1 MEISGSSARRSAS
14 GSKALCV
21 VPTLPR
27 VSAAVDTTFP
37 SCCAQPAGY
46 TTGFT
51 INVASSMLGESFH
64 VDTVAHLLR
73 PMVNQMPAVPV
84 VLSLFDGIGAAKLA
98 LKRCGVGRCVYIA
111 RPPPRPPADARTQ
124 MLAQGPGR

>member
-21 VPTLPR
+21 VPTPPR
-27 VSAAVDTTFP
+27 ASAAVDP
-37 SCCAQPAGY
+37 CCCAQPAGY

-73 PMVNQMPAVPV
+73 PMVKQMPAVPV

-111 RPPPRPPADARTQ
+111 VSAATLGLGCDCCR
-124 MLAQGPGR
+124 L

>member
-21 VPTLPR
+21 VPTPPR
-27 VSAAVDTTFP
+27 VSAAVDPTFP

-111 RPPPRPPADARTQ
+111 VSAAT
-124 MLAQGPGR
+124 LGLGRGCCRL

>member
-21 VPTLPR
+21 VPTPPR
-27 VSAAVDTTFP
+27 VPAAVDPTFP
-37 SCCAQPAGY
+37 CCCPQPAGY

-73 PMVNQMPAVPV
+73 PMVKQMPAVPV

-111 RPPPRPPADARTQ
+111 VSAATLGLGCGCCR
-124 MLAQGPGR
+124 L